1 MRFRKIKNKLIS
13 WGKGAH
19 LHLPWYIIASLGF
32 ILVLGS
38 GFLYIV
44 LTLPSPNEIIQ
55 KQKIGSTLIFDRSGI
70 LLYKIYAQKN
80 RIPVKLDELPKYV
93 PQATIAVEDRNFY
106 HHFGIDLKGVS
117 RALFKIITH
126 KRLEGGS
133 TITQQLVKNTLL
145 SPQRTIKRKIKEA
158 ILALA
163 VESMYS
169 KKQILEMYLNTV
181 PYGGTA
187 YGIEAA
193 SLKYFNKDAKDL
205 DLAEAALLA
214 GLPSAPTKY
223 NPFIHPQLAKERQ
236 KLVLESMLKEG
247 YITPQEAKAAYEE
260 KLKLAPIKEEIKAP
274 HFVFWIKDL
283 LVNKYGEDIVN
294 QGGLK
299 VYTSLDYHLQE
310 EAEKIVKE
318 EIEKVKRYH
327 ITNGALLVTQPRTGQ
342 VLAMVGSADFYD
354 LKNDGQVNVTLALR
368 QPGSSIKPL
377 TYALAMENGWTAAT
391 PVVDAPTCF
400 LVPGQPPYCPRN
412 YDGKFHGLVQLRF
425 ALANSYNIPAVKVMA
440 LDGLLPFLEFAQKI
454 GLSSLQNADR
464 YGLSLGLGAG
474 EVRMV
479 DMAVAY
485 SMLANNG
492 LKTKLNPIRQVRRM
506 DNSLLEEHKYPVS
519 TRVISS
525 ATAYIISHIL
535 LDNGARSAAFGPN
548 SLLRIKGHQAVSV
561 KTGTTNNMRDNWTIG
576 YTQDYLVASWV
587 GNNDN
592 SPMSYVASG
601 VTGASPIWNRMMTFL
616 LKDKPDKW
624 PAKPQDVVGMLVC
637 STSGLLPGNSG
648 CPTRFEYFKD
658 GTQPTQTDPGK
669 QQIWVDSN
677 THQPAKPGQTDNLT
691 LEEHYIVHTPFVKNY
706 CLDCPHDNEKFT
718 LKLIPDKPYTYPFP
732 TISPT
737 PN

>member
-377 TYALAMENGWTAAT
+377 TYALAMEMGFR
-391 PVVDAPTCF
+391 PSDHLLDAPVSF
-400 LVPGQPPYCPRN
+400 PQQGQPPYQPRN
-412 YDGKFHGLVQLRF
+412 YDGRYHGWVSLRT
-425 ALANSYNIPAVKVMA
+425 ALANSYNVPAVK
-440 LDGLLPFLEFAQKI
+440 LLSKLGPTNLAHFAQRMGI
-454 GLSSLQNADR
+454 TTWNDPAR
-464 YGLSLGLGAG
+464 WGLSLTLGSN

-485 SMLANNG
+485 GVLANYG
-492 LKTKLNPIRQVRRM
+492 QRQDLKPITRIYNYQGKEIYHSKLSP
-506 DNSLLEEHKYPVS
+506 LP
-519 TRVISS
+519 VISS
-525 ATAYIISHIL
+525 ASAYIVTDIL
-535 LDNGARSAAFGPN
+535 SDNYARIPAFGYRSYLNLSP
-548 SLLRIKGHQAVSV
+548 HQVAV

-601 VTGASPIWNRMMTFL
+601 VTGASPIWNRMMKIV
-616 LKDKPDKW
+616 LKNYSKPYRF
-624 PAKPQDVVGMLVC
+624 PQPDSVVRLQICRNTG
-637 STSGLLPGNSG
+637 TLPCDG
-648 CPTRFEYFKD
+648 CPTRWEVFNRNNLPSQHCLP
-658 GTQPTQTDPGK
+658 QPTKSP
-669 QQIWVDSN
+669 
-677 THQPAKPGQTDNLT
+677 
-691 LEEHYIVHTPFVKNY
+691 
-706 CLDCPHDNEKFT
+706 
-718 LKLIPDKPYTYPFP
+718 
-732 TISPT
+732 PT
-737 PN
+737 PTP